1 MSLASFDA
9 FCAQQHADM
18 RLCHADMMVESVM
31 ELTSTMAEH
40 HLPAATAPLLQSCGS
55 VCDTAAMNNCLD
67 ALGAS
72 LGMQSA

>member
-1 MSLASFDA
+1 
-9 FCAQQHADM
+9 
-18 RLCHADMMVESVM
+18 MMVESVM

>member
-1 MSLASFDA
+1 
-9 FCAQQHADM
+9 M
-18 RLCHADMMVESVM
+18 RFCHADVMVESVM

-40 HLPAATAPLLQSCGS
+40 QLPAATAPLLQRCGS